1 MDEIDSDPFL
11 ELEYES
17 SRFGGARKTSTWRTQ
32 CVGWKR
38 ELTEKVY
45 VRAWTPPRIVVVCDR
60 PPVSIHDPAANLCL
74 LQREGHVVA
83 RAYVMK
89 ITKTGST

>member
-38 ELTEKVY
+38 ELTEQFTS
-45 VRAWTPPRIVVVCDR
+45 VRGPPKDCCGV
-60 PPVSIHDPAANLCL
+60 
-74 LQREGHVVA
+74 
-83 RAYVMK
+83 
-89 ITKTGST
+89 